1 MTAAGLQL
9 AVAGPLAQL
18 LANVAIVAGVDHAIR
33 EEFFVGIDE
42 VAELAVRDALE
53 LAEAG
58 IFVSEIHTVVA
69 STVELARELL
79 SSAEGVNAVSRVS
92 GFLDVTSDSFAV
104 GTGHSESFKKRL
116 TGAIGIPS
124 QPSDTWIR
132 R

>member
-1 MTAAGLQL
+1 MTYGSDRRGPSA

-69 STVELARELL
+69 STVELVGELL
-79 SSAEGVNAVSRVS
+79 ASSEGVHAVSRVS
-92 GFLDVTSDSFAV
+92 GFLDVAGDSFAV
-104 GTGHSESFKKRL
+104 RTGHSESFKEEADWSHRH
-116 TGAIGIPS
+116 T
-124 QPSDTWIR
+124 QPAE
-132 R
+132 